1 MSSERVATNV
11 LRWQTDQ
18 ASLNTTLQGAK
29 AVADAQLEAADANR
43 ILAKSADVATIEVQ
57 KQTRAQSKSFKSA
70 SKEAVD
76 YGDRIK
82 TVRDETEALGDADS
96 ALVAVAGLAASGI
109 AGEAGRAAGSVLV
122 LGADL
127 LATAEA
133 LPKLGT
139 SLVEIGAKANALPG
153 ILGASSTAFAGIA
166 TGAPPAAAGLASI
179 VGAIAPIAVTAAA
192 IIAPVAALIKV
203 FNDAKQATQDFLDQ
217 QEASAE
223 AQKNA
228 VTRAATLTEDQLLK
242 EIELAEK
249 RLGLSEGYVS
259 ALEGQRKRVDELT
272 ADLGAAFDPLR
283 RNVLAITAGQL
294 DEKLTTANEERAKEE
309 EALRILK
316 DQILPVVQA
325 REAEA
330 AVIQSGLMAAR
341 DLAAAEQRRTEL
353 LRSGTLQSINDEII
367 KRRESVSAIDA
378 ELAELEKLDQ
388 TNEDVIA
395 RIDELNAARDDESVA
410 LTMLVNDIQPV
421 IAAREAESAA
431 LKQQISD
438 IQSAADNELERGRII
453 KDLTTEQRIAG
464 QEQAQAQIEALRE
477 QRAALMELDQTSE
490 EVQSALAEVN
500 AKLKEAEG
508 DFKFYAGTAA
518 RSAAMTNEL
527 QAAEEERAQKTLAT
541 NEKLASDIDRIETQ
555 AADKRRDMQR
565 KLADDLVDLATDI
578 ARDTEDAFRSLQQ
591 DRQDLARDLNR
602 DLASSEQDA
611 AFERLDAQV
620 EIQREEAR
628 AFREHANK
636 LQDLRRQQ
644 QFEELDLIANR
655 DFAALFRSR
664 RQAAFQEQTLGIE
677 ATRTQGE
684 RQLAADQELQDI
696 ARNAERERQARLVQY
711 EQQLQDTQLAFDRER
726 ETIEINRQRALEDLR
741 LNYRR
746 EERLLIEKT
755 QRELQIRSTAAQQ
768 ELQLI
773 NQAAQQRIQLQQQAN
788 QNILQQFAS
797 FFPALQG
804 LANRAQQIFNQ
815 NQINT
820 NITMQSQ
827 VNPVGVGRAV
837 GEIVSRILG

>member
-1 MSSERVATNV
+1 V
-11 LRWQTDQ
+11 TDQ
-18 ASLNTTLQGAK
+18 IF
-29 AVADAQLEAADANR
+29 DR
-43 ILAKSADVATIEVQ
+43 LAKQGGTLADRYTEIGKA
-57 KQTRAQSKSFKSA
+57 AQR
-70 SKEAVD
+70 AVD
-76 YGDRIK
+76 EQNDFNKIKKPSGGDG
-82 TVRDETEALGDADS
+82 GDADLVGRTDTALS
-96 ALVAVAGLAASGI
+96 ALGGLTGALDAASAEVLMFGSDIFGAVEGIGNLRTSIMALQTSSVAASGKAGILGTALGSGAGLAA
-109 AGEAGRAAGSVLV
+109 VLV
-122 LGADL
+122 
-127 LATAEA
+127 
-133 LPKLGT
+133 
-139 SLVEIGAKANALPG
+139 V
-153 ILGASSTAFAGIA
+153 AGIA
-166 TGAPPAAAGLASI
+166 AVAAASQISQYTEAMNEQAKLLADTIEAQANITREVAKGLTTEEAQTRADELEKIIAAEEANLARAESAYSQLNEGLEDSFGALGGI
-179 VGAIAPIAVTAAA
+179 VGAGIRA
-192 IIAPVAALIKV
+192 
-203 FNDAKQATQDFLDQ
+203 FD
-217 QEASAE
+217 
-223 AQKNA
+223 
-228 VTRAATLTEDQLLK
+228 TRE
-242 EIELAEK
+242 EELA
-249 RLGLSEGYVS
+249 
-259 ALEGQRKRVDELT
+259 
-272 ADLGAAFDPLR
+272 
-283 RNVLAITAGQL
+283 NAITASEDELGSLRAEYDALQGVLREGATVTNDAAIAERELTNKRVL
-294 DEKLTTANEERAKEE
+294 D
-309 EALRILK
+309 
-316 DQILPVVQA
+316 
-325 REAEA
+325 
-330 AVIQSGLMAAR
+330 IQEIT
-341 DLAAAEQRRTEL
+341 AAEQRRAEL

-395 RIDELNAARDDESVA
+395 RIDELNTARDDESAA
-410 LTMLVNDIQPV
+410 LAMLVNDIQPV

-438 IQSAADNELERGRII
+438 IQSATDDELERGRII

-565 KLADDLVDLATDI
+565 KLADGLVDLATDI

-602 DLASSEQDA
+602 DFASSEQDA

-677 ATRTQGE
+677 ATRAQGE

-755 QRELQIRSTAAQQ
+755 QRELQIRSTAADQ

-773 NQAAQQRIQLQQQAN
+773 NQAARKRIQLQQQAN

-827 VNPVGVGRAV
+827 VSPVGVGRAV